1 MKYDVVII
9 GGGPGGTAAA
19 KLLAMYGKKV
29 ALVSDELGG
38 ECLNYGCIPTKT
50 YVWTADLFEKMKDAA
65 VFGIEAKSPSLNWE
79 EMKKRRMAVVSKLKK
94 GLQFELESA
103 GVKIIQGR
111 GKLVDAN
118 NIEVA
123 NGGSG
128 EKEGAPQGRING
140 LGLPCQGTASGLGLT
155 TPRLGLEAE
164 FIILATGSKATFP
177 KGFSPSERILD
188 NHGILEMAHLPK
200 NLLIVGGGVTGVE
213 FAHIF
218 STLGVEVTVAEHGD
232 RLVMKEDREV
242 SAELE
247 RIFARK
253 GIKILKNAPV
263 AESIMN
269 EFEKVLVATGRAS
282 DFSGLGLESAGV
294 KAGANKIE
302 TDEQLRTNVRNI
314 FAIGDMAGKSML
326 AYTADREGKIA
337 AHAILGKPVQPL
349 NYKAV
354 PSTIFCSPEIASV
367 GATEEELKEK
377 NIGYLVGKTPA
388 SANAKAL
395 ILNARDGFVK
405 ILAETSSHKILG
417 IHMICEKASELI
429 AEASLA
435 LQMSLTL
442 ENFAE
447 NIHGHP
453 VLSEMLKEACE
464 RCLFTKIPKI

>member
-50 YVWTADLFEKMKDAA
+50 YVWTADLFERIKEAA
-65 VFGIEAKSPSLNWE
+65 IFGIDAKSPTLNWE
-79 EMKKRRMAVVSKLKK
+79 EMRKRRTAVVSKLKK

-118 NIEVA
+118 NIEVTKD
-123 NGGSG
+123 GVG
-128 EKEGAPQGRING
+128 EKI
-140 LGLPCQGTASGLGLT
+140 
-155 TPRLGLEAE
+155 EAD

-177 KGFSPSERILD
+177 KGFAPSERILD
-188 NHGILEMAHLPK
+188 NHGILEMAQLPK

-232 RLVMKEDREV
+232 RLIIREDREV

-247 RIFARK
+247 RIFVRK
-253 GIKILKNAPV
+253 GIKIFKNTPV
-263 AESIMN
+263 TESVIN
-269 EFEKVLVATGRAS
+269 EFEKVLMAVGRRADVS
-282 DFSGLGLESAGV
+282 ALGLESASVRIGTN
-294 KAGANKIE
+294 GIE
-302 TDEQLRTNVRNI
+302 TDDQLRTNVKNI
-314 FAIGDMAGKSML
+314 FAIGDLAGKSML
-326 AYTADREGKIA
+326 AYTADREGRIA
-337 AHAILGKPVQPL
+337 AYAILGKPAQPL

-354 PSTIFCSPEIASV
+354 PNTIFCSPEIASV

-377 NIGYLVGKTPA
+377 NISYLVGKTPA

-395 ILNARDGFVK
+395 ILNARDGFAK

-435 LQMSLTL
+435 LQMGLTL

-464 RCLFTKIPKI
+464 RCLFTKIPKT